1 MDGQPE
7 LKKYVPGLV
16 WYRPFEPYAYAFI
29 RFSTGL
35 VLALHGVQRLF
46 YGAATAELGA
56 TLSRLPAS
64 LVGVVEIAGGAL
76 LALGLLTRPIA
87 LLFALE
93 WLAVALAA
101 HAPPGRSW
109 FMLGT
114 TEHIPAL
121 VVALCIAFILRG
133 GGRHSLDRRLGKEF
147 PIVPALAGLYRRG
160 APLSYAFIR
169 IVMGLLMLVPGID
182 KMFYGGA
189 ARIAAG
195 NLVRLGVQPPMVWAW
210 TVAGLEFF
218 GGILLILG
226 LFTRPVAFALAVE
239 LTVITT
245 GILAPRGWLW
255 TVNGVEVGL
264 LVTLVLIGLVLGGS
278 GRYSLDRKIGREF

>member
-1 MDGQPE
+1 MDGQTE
-7 LKKYVPGLV
+7 LKKYVPSLV
-16 WYRPFEPYAYAFI
+16 WYRPFEPFAYAFI
-29 RFSTGL
+29 RFSTGA

-46 YGAATAELGA
+46 YGAATAELGE
-56 TLSRLPAS
+56 TLGRLSPS
-64 LVGVVEIAGGAL
+64 LVGTVEVAGGTM
-76 LALGLLTRPIA
+76 LALGLLTRPVA

-93 WLAVALAA
+93 WLAIALAA
-101 HAPPGRSW
+101 HQPPGRSW
-109 FMLGT
+109 FMLGS

-121 VVALCIAFILRG
+121 IVGLCIAFIMRG
-133 GGRHSLDRRLGKEF
+133 GGRYALDRFLGRL
-147 PIVPALAGLYRRG
+147 IVPALADLYRRA

-169 IVMGLLMLVPGID
+169 VLMGLMLLSPGID

-189 ARIAAG
+189 GRIAVG
-195 NLVRLGVQPPMVWAW
+195 NIARLGVQPPLAWAW

-239 LTVITT
+239 LTVITS

-255 TVNGVEVGL
+255 TVSGFEVGL
-264 LVTLVLIGLVLGGS
+264 LLTLVLIGLVLGGS
-278 GRYSLDRKIGREF
+278 GRYSLDRLIGREF